1 MFQKPKETE
10 ETEKEE
16 TEKEWQKEDLT
27 GVIQTHVQCTKS
39 METLGWIFYYQIYRR
54 LYENNKFFTF
64 IPSHLDSLIFEHLF
78 VGNFK
83 SVVMC
88 RNVEYVEC

>member
-16 TEKEWQKEDLT
+16 TEEEWQKEDLT

-39 METLGWIFYYQIYRR
+39 MEIFYQIYSH
-54 LYENNKFFTF
+54 LSENNKFFTSF
-64 IPSHLDSLIFEHLF
+64 NI
-78 VGNFK
+78 
-83 SVVMC
+83 
-88 RNVEYVEC
+88 

>member
-16 TEKEWQKEDLT
+16 TEEEWQKEDLT

-39 METLGWIFYYQIYRR
+39 METLGWIFNYQIYSH
-54 LYENNKFFTF
+54 LSENNKFFTSF
-64 IPSHLDSLIFEHLF
+64 NI
-78 VGNFK
+78 
-83 SVVMC
+83 
-88 RNVEYVEC
+88 